1 MKIAVCVSGQ
11 PRNYEQGY
19 YELKKWFLDKYDC
32 DVYIHAWK
40 DLESEFK
47 TSHPFA
53 RSKTHKFTEQD
64 YQNILNLYQP
74 KDYYFQSPIIFDVN
88 DIRGPLLG
96 YKLNDLL
103 SAGYSRQAAFDLV
116 EESGVEYDLVIR
128 TRFDLEFTDYIS
140 PECLF
145 LKDLSLLDPNKL
157 NVFEYP
163 LTPEGHTT
171 RHSEVDDLFAVSSP
185 EIAGIYAD
193 YFTYAISYIYMNDA
207 YKAWLDTVI
216 SENPD
221 PIHPE
226 TVLKYHLVSN
236 EVEINYVKSLTEYFT
251 ANILR

>member
-1 MKIAVCVSGQ
+1 MKIAVCISGQ

-19 YELKKWFLDKYDC
+19 SELKKWFLDKYDC

-74 KDYYFQSPIIFDVN
+74 KDYYFQPPIVFDVN
-88 DIRGPLLG
+88 DIRGHLLG

-116 EESGVEYDLVIR
+116 EESGIEYDLVIR
-128 TRFDLEFTDYIS
+128 TRFDLQFTNYIS

-157 NVFEYP
+157 NAFSYAQHED
-163 LTPEGHTT
+163 
-171 RHSEVDDLFAVSSP
+171 RKSEVDDLFAVSSQK
-185 EIAGIYAD
+185 IARIYAD
-193 YFTYAISYIYMNDA
+193 YFSFMLSYIYVNPD
-207 YKAWLDTVI
+207 YVTWLEDLVV
-216 SENPD
+216 NPD
-221 PIHPE
+221 PICAE
-226 TVLKYHLVSN
+226 SLLKYHLITN
-236 EVEINYVKSLTEYFT
+236 EVEIAYIPSLTDYFT
-251 ANILR
+251 AHIIR